1 MALPGEQVRSHSFEI
16 HDRCNWRLEEHD
28 TKSFQV
34 NSHLARIVGAIRSLH
49 PYRHCKPGGFLEVQE
64 LDPALKSDD
73 GTDEL
78 SKYHHEYIE
87 LICKASKKYGKPV
100 PSHTDFKT
108 WLEEAGFVDV
118 EERFYKIPVS
128 SWPKDKK
135 LKEIGKYQC
144 LNYTEG
150 LEGISIGLFTRVL
163 NWQPMEFSVFLARI
177 RAELKDKNI
186 HCYQRL

>member
-1 MALPGEQVRSHSFEI
+1 MTERS
-16 HDRCNWRLEEHD
+16 RL
-28 TKSFQV
+28 
-34 NSHLARIVGAIRSLH
+34 
-49 PYRHCKPGGFLEVQE
+49 YRHCKPGGFLEIQE
-64 LDPALKSDD
+64 LDPALRSDD

-100 PSHTDFKT
+100 PAHTDFKK
-108 WLEEAGFVDV
+108 WLEEVGFVDV
-118 EERFYKIPVS
+118 KEQFYKIPVS

-135 LKEIGKYQC
+135 FKEIGKYQC

-186 HCYQRL
+186 HCYQKL